1 MSWFWFKEQAKAKFY
16 RLVPADG
23 TYTAK
28 IASLVFAIVCTVAS
42 TLRYGTTP
50 FLFLVSGLGLFPVPI
65 RSISSLVS
73 NRASDEAP
81 QLREK
86 ESSNLKM
93 ASDSES
99 QSWPLRS
106 HWYCPLSFPS
116 RSLTNG
122 EGGIMFLPRLRDLIS
137 LSLALTSQE

>member
-28 IASLVFAIVCTVAS
+28 IASLVFAIVCT

-99 QSWPLRS
+99 QSWPQI
-106 HWYCPLSFPS
+106 PLVLPS
-116 RSLTNG
+116 
-122 EGGIMFLPRLRDLIS
+122 ILP
-137 LSLALTSQE
+137 LAFSD